1 MIVGKVLH
9 ANMRTFVFGTRIP
22 ESDVPTFG
30 ALVRTRNPYR
40 QTTIYGLIYD
50 IVIKDDERGMVKL
63 LSVADNAREEDI
75 EWLRSQLIPL
85 EVSVL
90 CVGYQ
95 SQDDQPIRH
104 GLPPQ
109 PPIALHGI
117 ECSEDAEVVRFTE
130 QLDFFRLV
138 LESQEAPVDELLA
151 ATIRMATAARA
162 QGQQKTF
169 ALACGRELARLLAY
183 DGSRLEGL
191 LRRLRYDLP
200 SLARS
205 PRQAAPP
212 SGRES

>member
-40 QTTIYGLIYD
+40 QTTIFGLIYD
-50 IVIKDDERGMVKL
+50 IAIKDDERGMVKL

-95 SQDDQPIRH
+95 ALDEQPIRH

-117 ECSEDAEVVRFTE
+117 ECCEDSEIVAFSE
-130 QLDFFRLV
+130 QLDYFRLV
-138 LESQEAPVDELLA
+138 LETKEVPADELLA
-151 ATIRMATAARA
+151 ATIRAATAARKHHA
-162 QGQQKTF
+162 QKTF
-169 ALACGRELARLLAY
+169 ALNCGRELARLLAY

-191 LRRLRYDLP
+191 LRRLQFDFTQ
-200 SLARS
+200 SN
-205 PRQAAPP
+205 
-212 SGRES
+212 